1 MSYHIELIISG
12 IICGIILLHTSVIAP
27 MIFKYL
33 NQSQTRDL
41 LRAIFPKFFL
51 FIFFLGFISLTIG
64 LINDLYF
71 DIQLVISSL
80 TIVLSLMC
88 YLIIPSTNAAKDN
101 NDQKRFKILHKTS
114 VLSTIIILITNFSWI
129 FFINDL

>member
-1 MSYHIELIISG
+1 MSYYIESIISG
-12 IICGIILLHTSVIAP
+12 IICGIILLQTSVIAP
-27 MIFKYL
+27 IIFKYL

-51 FIFFLGFISLTIG
+51 FIFFLGLTSLAIG